1 MAIKKFTTEPYTD
14 IPRWLYERNKTITP
28 DPMKPSEK
36 DTVVEKE
43 IDVSK
48 LSKVLYSSHGPAGKI
63 NEIITEIN
71 KIPELERRIQALETR
86 MIVAEYDIDILQK
99 RMTTTEQNLV
109 NYVNQLQTAD
119 INLQNNLIQAQIDL
133 MTHIIEVQEQLQT
146 QISNNVNSIVS
157 LQYQDV
163 ILGAADSRLANTD
176 SQIQDFNRRQQET
189 LNKAKR
195 GR

>member
-1 MAIKKFTTEPYTD
+1 
-14 IPRWLYERNKTITP
+14 
-28 DPMKPSEK
+28 
-36 DTVVEKE
+36 
-43 IDVSK
+43 
-48 LSKVLYSSHGPAGKI
+48 
-63 NEIITEIN
+63 
-71 KIPELERRIQALETR
+71 

-189 LNKAKR
+189 LNNLSQQKSTIGHTHDISAEAPGVRRMGVHRTVLPNYDHTHTTSPSTFKVGGQVR
-195 GR
+195 KGAMKILTNKDTRTRPVVATKEQRKNIIDNILKLQK